1 MLYRKLLKNLHD
13 AKVGIIN
20 IESNTNIDLWRAR
33 HCSLFFSL
41 EPSGIAFYDGEILTN
56 LVSNSSFK
64 GIVEPWDHPNYSKF
78 YHDQLVAQTHNPK
91 VVSFER
97 TEDFNL
103 LIEAIIGYIPV
114 KFKSASTQT
123 DSKLNRNLIL
133 YGPPGTGKTYRI
145 IDLAVEAIDPDFYRL
160 HNGNR
165 KTIKSRFDELRQ
177 KKQIEFVTFHPG
189 FAYEEF
195 IEGITATTV
204 NGQIAYNVKNGVF
217 KRLCLNAA
225 SRPDERFVFIIDEI
239 NRGNVARIFG
249 ELITLIEENKRSSAL
264 DALSTQLPYS
274 KQRFVVPSNVWLLGT
289 MNTADRSLTQL
300 DTALRR
306 RFAFMAINP
315 DTTLLD
321 DVEVAGIPIKPL
333 VDVINA
339 RLSAL
344 LDEDHQLGVSYF
356 LPLINEPTFNR
367 LRSIFIENILPQL
380 SEYFYND
387 LEQVGLVLNDPVK
400 PESQRFVIEKHVSA
414 IFDGELPP
422 GIPSTKFELNPLAI
436 DDIEAFR
443 AIAEVEDHD

>member
-1 MLYRKLLKNLHD
+1 MSIKNLFLNQLRQNTLFTCCRSNPQIVVWQTVENPTYF
-13 AKVGIIN
+13 AILNQGI
-20 IESNTNIDLWRAR
+20 
-33 HCSLFFSL
+33 
-41 EPSGIAFYDGEILTN
+41 GFYDGDTLDALEENNSFSGSIMPWDPQLPTPAPADLRNKIRNPKILTITN
-56 LVSNSSFK
+56 
-64 GIVEPWDHPNYSKF
+64 E
-78 YHDQLVAQTHNPK
+78 
-91 VVSFER
+91 
-97 TEDFNL
+97 EDCTL
-103 LIEAIIGYIPV
+103 LIQTLTNFTPRPFSESLPSS
-114 KFKSASTQT
+114 SAVSQ
-123 DSKLNRNLIL
+123 NLIL

-145 IDLAVEAIDPDFYRL
+145 IYHAVEAIDPDFYQL
-160 HNGNR
+160 QNDNR
-165 KTIKSRFDELRQ
+165 KTIKSRFDVLRQ
-177 KKQIEFVTFHPG
+177 NKQIEFVTFHPG

-204 NGQIAYNVKNGVF
+204 NGQIAYSVKNGIF
-217 KRLCLNAA
+217 KRFCLNAA

-274 KQRFVVPSNVWLLGT
+274 KQRFAVPSNVWLLGT

-315 DTTLLD
+315 DTTLLA

-339 RLSAL
+339 RLVAL

-356 LPLINEPTFNR
+356 LPLINEPTFTL

-387 LEQVGLVLNDPVK
+387 LERVGLVLNDPVK

-436 DDIEAFR
+436 DDIEAYR
-443 AIAEVEDHD
+443 AIAEVKDHD

>member
-1 MLYRKLLKNLHD
+1 MNCRKLLQELANRG
-13 AKVGIIN
+13 APICCA
-20 IESNTNIDLWRAR
+20 ESNKKIELWQTTD
-33 HCSLFFSL
+33 SSIFFAVL
-41 EPSGIAFYDGEILTN
+41 DNKIAFYNGDVLIKLLE
-56 LVSNSSFK
+56 NSSFQSK
-64 GIVEPWDHPNYSKF
+64 ITPWSRLISKLKQRELDEQTNNPLIVSLESKEDFDVLIETICGIVPSSPSFSSHQTITQITQN
-78 YHDQLVAQTHNPK
+78 LV
-91 VVSFER
+91 
-97 TEDFNL
+97 
-103 LIEAIIGYIPV
+103 
-114 KFKSASTQT
+114 
-123 DSKLNRNLIL
+123 L

-145 IDLAVEAIDPDFYRL
+145 IDLAVEAIDPDFYQL
-160 HNGNR
+160 HNDNR
-165 KTIKSRFDELRQ
+165 KTIKSRFDALRQ
-177 KKQIEFVTFHPG
+177 NKQIEFVTFHPG

-217 KRLCLNAA
+217 KRFCLNAA

-274 KQRFVVPSNVWLLGT
+274 KQRFAVPSNVWLFGT

-400 PESQRFVIEKHVSA
+400 PESQRFVIKKHVSA

-436 DDIEAFR
+436 EDIEAYR